1 MIDHFAVGDAQSVRN
16 FVGFGKETMNI
27 FVSQTYLGGRNVQTW
42 KVLIA
47 DDEPIIR
54 EGIREAINWE
64 EFQMEVIAE
73 AEDGEE
79 ALELAVRHSVHVLFV
94 DLNMPIMDGITLM
107 KQIRKKLP
115 KCRIVVVT
123 GHDEF
128 TYAQEAIRLQVE
140 DYILKPTNP
149 HHLREVVKKI
159 KQQLE
164 GELQQNEYVQLL
176 SKQVQKNFSLIRQQ
190 FCLEWI
196 NGGMKEKEII
206 TQLQFFKLPPS
217 CPDQLAIIHWR
228 EFFNINEKDKQLLFF
243 AIENIASEL
252 LAAYEKVIFR
262 DTVGFIVVCL
272 WDRVAEDVFIVIE
285 KTIKQYLNAQV
296 SIYAQDVEGGLV
308 QVASVYQNCKA
319 IIYKEAHISPI
330 VRRAKQ
336 YIQEHFSDPKL
347 TLESVAQS
355 LNVSP
360 VYLSRIIKQELG
372 VSFVNLLTEI
382 RIKKAIQLLTS
393 TDLTINEISERIGYD
408 TQHYF
413 STAFKKAVGM
423 PPNQY
428 RKGAFLFKEVR
439 ANLL

>member
-149 HHLREVVKKI
+149 LHLREVVKKI

-176 SKQVQKNFSLIRQQ
+176 SKQVQK
-190 FCLEWI
+190 
-196 NGGMKEKEII
+196 K
-206 TQLQFFKLPPS
+206 
-217 CPDQLAIIHWR
+217 
-228 EFFNINEKDKQLLFF
+228 FF
-243 AIENIASEL
+243 AHTATVL
-252 LAAYEKVIFR
+252 FR
-262 DTVGFIVVCL
+262 VDQ
-272 WDRVAEDVFIVIE
+272 WRNER
-285 KTIKQYLNAQV
+285 KRNHY
-296 SIYAQDVEGGLV
+296 
-308 QVASVYQNCKA
+308 
-319 IIYKEAHISPI
+319 
-330 VRRAKQ
+330 
-336 YIQEHFSDPKL
+336 
-347 TLESVAQS
+347 SVAIFQTSSILSGSISDHS
-355 LNVSP
+355 L
-360 VYLSRIIKQELG
+360 
-372 VSFVNLLTEI
+372 
-382 RIKKAIQLLTS
+382 
-393 TDLTINEISERIGYD
+393 ERV
-408 TQHYF
+408 F
-413 STAFKKAVGM
+413 
-423 PPNQY
+423 QY
-428 RKGAFLFKEVR
+428 Q
-439 ANLL
+439 